1 LDSKY
6 LLALNAHPKIGGQ
19 TIKKILSVF
28 PDARLAWSVDKSDLV
43 ARLGEKLADLVV
55 EAKKLTDPDRE
66 IEKLA
71 NLGIGYITIYDK
83 KYPKL
88 LSQIY
93 DSPAVLYVK
102 GEINVL
108 NSVSLAI
115 VGSRK
120 YSDYGKSACYD
131 LAKDCAQ
138 NNLTIVSGLALGID
152 TFAHQAAV
160 DCQKPTIAV
169 LGCGVDQVYPA
180 SNNFLA
186 KKILEFGGAIISEF
200 PPGTAPFKQNFPARN
215 RIIAGLS
222 SGVLVI
228 EAAESSG
235 ALITAYQGLE
245 YNREIFAVPGNINS
259 PTSAGTNKLIKEGA
273 VLVSNA
279 NDILVALNL
288 ESNSDGSKQVFCPE
302 GEHEIKVCEILSKG
316 IRTVDEIIKESNLNV
331 ISLSTALTMLEMK
344 NIVQNVGS
352 GQYRLIAIT
361 RNKKSN
367 VV

>member
-1 LDSKY
+1 MDSKY
-6 LLALNAHPKIGGQ
+6 LLALNAHPKIGSQ

-28 PDARLAWSVDKSDLV
+28 PEAKLAWSASKPDLV
-43 ARLGEKLADLVV
+43 AKLGDKLAGFVI
-55 EAKKLTDPDRE
+55 EARKITNPDRE
-66 IEKLA
+66 IDKLA
-71 NLGIGYITIYDK
+71 GLGVGYITIYDK

-88 LSQIY
+88 LSQIH
-93 DSPAVLYVK
+93 DCPAVLYIK
-102 GEINVL
+102 GEVDIL
-108 NSVSLAI
+108 NSVSLAV

-120 YSDYGKSACYD
+120 YSDYGKGVCYK
-131 LAKDCAQ
+131 LAKNCAQ
-138 NNLTIVSGLALGID
+138 NDLVIVSGLALGID

-169 LGCGVDQVYPA
+169 LGCGVDQIYPS

-222 SGVLVI
+222 SGILVI

-245 YNREIFAVPGNINS
+245 YNREIFAVPGNIDS
-259 PTSAGTNKLIKEGA
+259 LTSVGTNKLIKEGA
-273 VLVSNA
+273 FLVSNSE
-279 NDILVALNL
+279 DIFTALNL
-288 ESNSDGSKQVFCPE
+288 ESSYDQPRQVCFPE
-302 GEHEIKVCEILSKG
+302 GDDEIKICEILSKG
-316 IRTVDEIIKESNLNV
+316 IKTADEIIRESNLNV

-352 GQYRLIAIT
+352 GQYRLIEII
-361 RNKKSN
+361 KKRKT
-367 VV
+367 